1 MLRTGLVLVA
11 FVLVAATGTAQPRPL
26 PLAPGVTPGSPFA
39 PGAPF
44 QVPAPPPPRVSQSS
58 IQFVPVL
65 GPGGLYYPWVGY
77 ASGLGYGTGY
87 GFGYPG
93 MLPGPAALAP
103 AAPVVVGP
111 VFVPDVVNLANE
123 FPATLTLQFPAAAQ
137 VWLDGKKL
145 TGSAAEERVLTSP
158 VLRTGEKYTFNVK
171 ARWEK
176 GGKTYEA
183 KRAVALGAGDRSR
196 LSIISGDEVRE

>member
-11 FVLVAATGTAQPRPL
+11 LVLVAATGTAQPRPL
-26 PLAPGVTPGSPFA
+26 PLAPGVTPASPFA

-44 QVPAPPPPRVSQSS
+44 QAPAPPPRVSQAN

-93 MLPGPAALAP
+93 MLPGPAAVAP
-103 AAPVVVGP
+103 AAPLIVDPLVR
-111 VFVPDVVNLANE
+111 PDVVNLANE
-123 FPATLTLQFPAAAQ
+123 FPATLTLQFPASAE

-158 VLRTGEKYTFNVK
+158 VLRAGEKYTFLVK

-183 KRAVALGAGDRSR
+183 KRAVALAAGDRSR